1 MRCGADAAGSTHVTV
16 DGARVCNPCFDEMLE
31 AADPEAPVFRCGVCG
46 APTSIERIDYMGGIH
61 LCPVCAGTADPSE
74 VAEASNGSASA
85 RASTPPSL
93 DVKHLEHLPPLSEFV
108 WPKHMLREVTCPH
121 CWHTFPPQEILHVS
135 QHADLLGDPIA
146 GDHEQLRFK
155 ASRFDRRG
163 SALDLRDLRCSHMA
177 CPHCHLIVPRSLLQM
192 EPMILSIIGA
202 PASGKSHFLA
212 AMTWEMRRILAERFS
227 IAFNDADPDFN
238 RALNEY
244 EEMLF
249 LPPDQNSLVTI
260 RKTELEGELY
270 RQITIGQQTVTL
282 PRPFL
287 FTMRYGEQADPS
299 LAGRVRLLC
308 MYDNAGEHFQPGMD
322 TTAAPGT
329 QHLARSRVLMFVFD
343 PTQHPRLREQC
354 RQVSDDPQLQ
364 GTLPTSRQ
372 ETILLEA
379 VARIRRH
386 IGIDSHSKHDKPLL
400 VLLSKADIWGKLAG
414 IDVNEEPLVWQKT
427 PAGDRTS
434 SAVDLQRIKH
444 TSAKLRQF
452 LLTHAPNVI
461 TAAEDSFRHVIYMPI
476 SSLGAAPGIDAATGM
491 LGIPSKD
498 VKPKWVTAPLLFI
511 FSSVKTGGIP
521 AAQVTAQPEGISRG
535 V

>member
-1 MRCGADAAGSTHVTV
+1 V
-16 DGARVCNPCFDEMLE
+16 
-31 AADPEAPVFRCGVCG
+31 
-46 APTSIERIDYMGGIH
+46 
-61 LCPVCAGTADPSE
+61 SE
-74 VAEASNGSASA
+74 
-85 RASTPPSL
+85 
-93 DVKHLEHLPPLSEFV
+93 
-108 WPKHMLREVTCPH
+108 
-121 CWHTFPPQEILHVS
+121 
-135 QHADLLGDPIA
+135 
-146 GDHEQLRFK
+146 
-155 ASRFDRRG
+155 
-163 SALDLRDLRCSHMA
+163 
-177 CPHCHLIVPRSLLQM
+177 
-192 EPMILSIIGA
+192 
-202 PASGKSHFLA
+202 
-212 AMTWEMRRILAERFS
+212 
-227 IAFNDADPDFN
+227 
-238 RALNEY
+238 
-244 EEMLF
+244 
-249 LPPDQNSLVTI
+249 
-260 RKTELEGELY
+260 
-270 RQITIGQQTVTL
+270 
-282 PRPFL
+282 
-287 FTMRYGEQADPS
+287 
-299 LAGRVRLLC
+299 
-308 MYDNAGEHFQPGMD
+308 
-322 TTAAPGT
+322 
-329 QHLARSRVLMFVFD
+329 
-343 PTQHPRLREQC
+343 
-354 RQVSDDPQLQ
+354 DPQLQ

-476 SSLGAAPGIDAATGM
+476 SSLGAAPAIDAATGM